1 MKTPRTKPSLLFRLV
16 VPVTVVFILTILSL
30 IASIF
35 GDPAAPIAKW
45 LDAHGNALL
54 FWEFVAIIVIGI
66 AAMTFDRFRTLRG
79 KDEEPFEA
87 NGEPEATSSSTT
99 SEPAAE

>member
-1 MKTPRTKPSLLFRLV
+1 M
-16 VPVTVVFILTILSL
+16 TILSL

-35 GDPAAPIAKW
+35 GDPAAPMAKW

-54 FWEFVAIIVIGI
+54 LWEFIAIIVIGI
-66 AAMTFDRFRTLRG
+66 AAMSFDRFRTLRG

-87 NGEPEATSSSTT
+87 IGESEATSPSSN